1 MINETRTEDI
11 FVGRTADKGRIYLS
25 FAYRPTMPVCVS
37 GQHIPYRC
45 READNAG
52 QMVYRVSEIVTPAKG
67 WTMEEL
73 EWVRET
79 WDKYHLDPT
88 DKVPADVADKF
99 RALVDRL
106 R

>member
-1 MINETRTEDI
+1 MINEVSTRDV
-11 FVGRTADKGRIYLS
+11 FVGRTAEKGRIYLN
-25 FAYRPTMPVCVS
+25 FAYRPNMPVVVS
-37 GQHIPYRC
+37 GHHIPYRC

-52 QMVYRVSEIVTPAKG
+52 QMVYRVSEITDPAKG
-67 WTMEEL
+67 WTVEEL

-79 WDKYHLDPT
+79 WDKYHLNSSDR
-88 DKVPADVADKF
+88 VPADVAEKF